1 MAKLIRQ
8 KIPDDIILKIYLE
21 DDKVSNIATKYGV
34 SQMTVTRIKK
44 LAYPRYAE
52 IINAYKKNKELKQ
65 SKRIK
70 LKKIPLKD
78 KSEEIKT
85 IRIEEKIKNF
95 TPDMLKADLVAVL
108 SNYFTPLIL
117 KFLLDNILSEKQFE
131 ELIDTTAKKIRE
143 ENNQDFYVDAVKTL
157 LLGLMLQVVKE
168 EHIPSLISG
177 PSKNK

>member
-1 MAKLIRQ
+1 MAKSIRQ

-34 SQMTVTRIKK
+34 SQITVTRIKK
-44 LAYPRYAE
+44 LAYPRYAK
-52 IINAYKKNKELKQ
+52 IINTYKEKNKQ

-70 LKKIPLKD
+70 RRKIPLKKD
-78 KSEEIKT
+78 KSKEIKT
-85 IRIEEKIKNF
+85 ISIEEKIKNF
-95 TPDMLKADLVAVL
+95 TPDMLKADLIAVL

-131 ELIDTTAKKIRE
+131 ELIDTTAKKIKE
-143 ENNQDFYVDAVKTL
+143 ENNQDFYVDTVKTL
-157 LLGLMLQVVKE
+157 LLGLMLQIVKE
-168 EHIPSLISG
+168 EHIPSLISD